1 MELLALDADF
11 EPVGYLPYINLQWT
25 REYYTA
31 GQYSVQVAAGDYD
44 PRMAYLYT
52 PERPEMGV
60 IHKVERTEN
69 IKGRFIQISGYFLER
84 LLWDKVLWPTY
95 YASGGTI
102 PEAVT
107 AMIQQ
112 YKGDIPL
119 LEVLDAPAV
128 STLDTAVWQETG
140 GELGAVAYKQLQT
153 VACSLRCRYD
163 YNANKIYCGVW
174 QGTDR
179 TQGQTANPFVTF
191 ADSFGNLISAEAS
204 RDKSNYKNYAIIA
217 GQDKAENRITAVA
230 DLSGGGYKKML
241 YKDSRASRWDE
252 NEQSREDYIAG
263 LQQEGYEALLD
274 YQIIN
279 NVDVEA
285 SAGGYK
291 YLEDWDL
298 GDKVDVIVEDIGL
311 ALEARIVTVREVF
324 KQNNHKISIEM
335 GDKKLTM
342 LDKARLIH

>member
-11 EPVGYLPYINLQWT
+11 EPVGYLSYINLQWT

-52 PERPEMGV
+52 PERPEMGI

-84 LLWDKVLWPTY
+84 LLWDKILWPTY

-128 STLDTAVWQETG
+128 STLDTAVWQETASWG
-140 GELGAVAYKQLQT
+140 MWPTSSCRQWPAACGAATTTTRIKFIAAYGR
-153 VACSLRCRYD
+153 A
-163 YNANKIYCGVW
+163 
-174 QGTDR
+174 R
-179 TQGQTANPFVTF
+179 TAP
-191 ADSFGNLISAEAS
+191 
-204 RDKSNYKNYAIIA
+204 
-217 GQDKAENRITAVA
+217 
-230 DLSGGGYKKML
+230 
-241 YKDSRASRWDE
+241 RARRS
-252 NEQSREDYIAG
+252 
-263 LQQEGYEALLD
+263 
-274 YQIIN
+274 
-279 NVDVEA
+279 
-285 SAGGYK
+285 
-291 YLEDWDL
+291 
-298 GDKVDVIVEDIGL
+298 
-311 ALEARIVTVREVF
+311 T
-324 KQNNHKISIEM
+324 
-335 GDKKLTM
+335 
-342 LDKARLIH
+342 RL